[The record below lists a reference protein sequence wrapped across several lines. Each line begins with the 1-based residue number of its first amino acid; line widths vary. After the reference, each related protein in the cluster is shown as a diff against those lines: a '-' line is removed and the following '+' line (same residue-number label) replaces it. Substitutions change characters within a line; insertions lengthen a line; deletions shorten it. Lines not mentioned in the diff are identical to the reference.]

1 MPLFGTFAAAS
12 NKNLGIYRRKFS
24 LIQYQAQSNTSG
36 LFGRRYSGYFAD
48 DVNWFGTAT
57 LSGTSRADTSINYNN
72 NFPQSPADNFSMEW
86 QGYFKA
92 SITGTWNFRTTS
104 DDASWIWMG
113 ATALSGWSTSN
124 ALVDNRGLHGS
135 QSASGN
141 ISLVAGNYYPIRV
154 QFGEQGGGEVMIVN
168 FTPPSGIETTN
179 GTGYYFYN
187 SVTNGY

>member
-12 NKNLGIYRRKFS
+12 NKNLGLYRKRTS
-24 LIQYQAQSNTSG
+24 LIQYESQSNTSG

-48 DVNWFGTAT
+48 DVNWFATAT
-57 LSGTSRADTSINYNN
+57 LSGTSKAYTTINTNWTEGG
-72 NFPQSPADNFSMEW
+72 DNFSIEW

-92 SITGTWNFRTTS
+92 SITGTWNFKTTS

-124 ALVDNRGLHGS
+124 ALVNNSGLHGS
-135 QSASGN
+135 QTVSGN